1 VSPSLRLVLA
11 TAQACTPQAL
21 TVSRSTSVALVF
33 RDTAHAL
40 WAACQRAEA
49 DGGVFVSEDTDL
61 GRSESIVVDPHV
73 VDLAIEVAS

>member
-1 VSPSLRLVLA
+1 MSPSLRLVLA

-33 RDTAHAL
+33 RDTSHAL

-49 DGGVFVSEDTDL
+49 DGGVFVVEGFHL
-61 GRSESIVVDPHV
+61 GWREGIVVDPHV